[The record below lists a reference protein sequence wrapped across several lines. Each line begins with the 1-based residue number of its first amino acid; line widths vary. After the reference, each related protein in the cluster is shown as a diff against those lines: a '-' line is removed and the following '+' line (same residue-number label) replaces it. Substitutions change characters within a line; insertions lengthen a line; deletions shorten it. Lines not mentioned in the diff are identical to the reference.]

1 MKKENGLGIIL
12 MIIIICLIV
21 VIAGWGVYLYI
32 NIKSDV
38 KENSIK
44 SDMLLIE
51 GACRVCYETNVMNK
65 TTDELIGTKLS
76 EIEDNEEITKT
87 IIDDFKAMN
96 IVKEKDYDNYYVLT
110 NKDLEELKVAVTN
123 HEGSY
128 YIVGYEKDDIIITMG
143 YEGKYRLAEFTGD
156 PIPED
161 DDEEEEED
169 SEGEDDGEENAD
181 DKKEDSEEN
190 EDDEKEDSEEG
201 E

>member
-1 MKKENGLGIIL
+1 MKKENGLGITL
-12 MIIIICLIV
+12 MIIIICLIL
-21 VIAGWGVYLYI
+21 VIAGWGIYLYI
-32 NIKSDV
+32 NMKNNV

-51 GACRVCYETNVMNK
+51 GACKVCYETNVMNK

-76 EIEDNEEITKT
+76 EIENNEEITKT

-110 NKDLEELKVAVTN
+110 NKDLEDLKVSVTN

-143 YEGKYRLAEFTGD
+143 FEGKYRLAEFTGN

-161 DDEEEEED
+161 EEEQEDESEED
-169 SEGEDDGEENAD
+169 DVEEES
-181 DKKEDSEEN
+181 EDSD
-190 EDDEKEDSEEG
+190 EDE
-201 E
+201 